1 MITLENEALSIDVNP
16 KGAELSR
23 IFSKT
28 TGLEYQWDGDP
39 ALWAGRSPVLFPF
52 VGTLKHD
59 TYYHNGNKYHLPR
72 HGFARNM
79 MFEKTSAEKE
89 SVAFSLKS
97 SADTLDRYPFPFQLE
112 VIHRLSGDI
121 IFVQYRVTNTG
132 SDTMYFSIGGHPAFR
147 IPLEKGLEYS
157 DYYYEF
163 SDEENSGRWPLSHEG
178 LVEAMPTTLLEHTR
192 KLQLTRDLFVNNA
205 IILKWLNSKT
215 VKLKTDRSSHGVEFH
230 FGGFPFL
237 GLWSAKDADFVC
249 IEPWC
254 GLADSVNADQQLI
267 HKEGIEILSP
277 GQVFE
282 REWSVT
288 VF

>member
-1 MITLENEALSIDVNP
+1 MITLENDALSIDVNP
-16 KGAELSR
+16 KGAELSKF
-23 IFSKT
+23 FSKT

-39 ALWAGRSPVLFPF
+39 VLWAGRSPVLFPI

-59 TYYHNGNKYHLPR
+59 TYYHNGKKYHLPR

-79 MFEKTSAEKE
+79 MFEKTSAEKH
-89 SVAFSLKS
+89 SVGFSLKS

-112 VIHRLSGDI
+112 VIHRLSGPMI
-121 IFVQYRVTNTG
+121 SVRYRVTNTG
-132 SDTMYFSIGGHPAFR
+132 SDTMYFSIGGHPAFC
-147 IPLEKGLEYS
+147 IPFEKGLKYS
-157 DYYYEF
+157 DYYFEF
-163 SDEENSGRWPLSHEG
+163 SDEENAGRWPLSHEG
-178 LVEAMPTTLLEHTR
+178 LVEAMPTPLLEHRR
-192 KLQLTRDLFVNNA
+192 KLPLNRDLFVNNA
-205 IILKWLNSKT
+205 IILKRLNSKT
-215 VKLKTDRSSHGVEFH
+215 VRLKTDRSPHGLEFH

-277 GQVFE
+277 AQVFE

>member
-1 MITLENEALSIDVNP
+1 MITLENDALSIDVNP
-16 KGAELSR
+16 KGAELSKF
-23 IFSKT
+23 FSKT

-39 ALWAGRSPVLFPF
+39 VLWAGRSPVLFPI

-59 TYYHNGNKYHLPR
+59 TYYHNGKKYHLPR

-79 MFEKTSAEKE
+79 MFEKTSAEKH
-89 SVAFSLKS
+89 SVGFSLKS

-112 VIHRLSGDI
+112 VIHRLSGPMI
-121 IFVQYRVTNTG
+121 SVRYRVTNTG
-132 SDTMYFSIGGHPAFR
+132 SDTMYFSIGGHPAFC
-147 IPLEKGLEYS
+147 IPFEKGLKYS
-157 DYYYEF
+157 DYYFEF
-163 SDEENSGRWPLSHEG
+163 SDEENAGRWPLSHEG
-178 LVEAMPTTLLEHTR
+178 LVEAMPTPLLEHRR
-192 KLQLTRDLFVNNA
+192 KLPLNRDLFVNNA
-205 IILKWLNSKT
+205 IILKRLNSKT
-215 VKLKTDRSSHGVEFH
+215 VRLKTDRSPHGLEFH

-237 GLWSAKDADFVC
+237 GLWSAKDANFVC

-277 GQVFE
+277 AQVFE